1 MNDEELKEKYLLKG
15 YPKLETSTVA
25 LIKEAIKQG
34 INYEIIDEDRSFI
47 KLYNNNNQCHFSGYP
62 SQIPRYSSAG
72 SAQNHTALEPR

>member
-47 KLYNNNNQCHFSGYP
+47 KLYKKKKKK
-62 SQIPRYSSAG
+62 
-72 SAQNHTALEPR
+72 

>member
-1 MNDEELKEKYLLKG
+1 MNLKILCPSYHNKEITDEELKEKYLLKG

-47 KLYNNNNQCHFSGYP
+47 KLYNNNKTEYG
-62 SQIPRYSSAG
+62 
-72 SAQNHTALEPR
+72 

>member
-47 KLYNNNNQCHFSGYP
+47 KLYNNNKTEYVIQATRTSRE
-62 SQIPRYSSAG
+62 Q
-72 SAQNHTALEPR
+72 QTAE

>member
-47 KLYNNNNQCHFSGYP
+47 KLYNNNNK
-62 SQIPRYSSAG
+62 YSKRS
-72 SAQNHTALEPR
+72 NIIWNTKNKL